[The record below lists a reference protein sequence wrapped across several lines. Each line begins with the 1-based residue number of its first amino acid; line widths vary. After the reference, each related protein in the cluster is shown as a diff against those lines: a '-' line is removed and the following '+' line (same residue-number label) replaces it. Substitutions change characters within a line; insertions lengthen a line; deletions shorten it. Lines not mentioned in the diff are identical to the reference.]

1 MRKKRVLH
9 LINTLNSG
17 GAERQLVTYLRQAP
31 LKRYENSGGLLDVA
45 KIEEDSPA
53 NFLVP
58 EVRAEGIEVIGLGLP
73 GSRNWLRASS
83 EFRRWLK
90 ANPVDLIHTNL
101 LSSNIVGRMAGY
113 FSGIPVLTTYH
124 NLDYSPEATIF
135 HFSGSR
141 FKLRVMR
148 QIDTFLAARACPL
161 VIAVSRCVADHI
173 HEHLLY
179 PSDQIRL
186 IYNPIDPIHMKRQE
200 TDPRGWVRGQ
210 IGVGQDARVL
220 INVCRLAY
228 QKNLPRLVDAFGAVV
243 KNHPETHLVLLG
255 SASNKAVYEE
265 VCQRIGA
272 NGLTGHVHLAG
283 TSHQVADWLSGSDA
297 FVFPSL
303 VEGMGIALAEA
314 MSLGLPCVS
323 SKVGPIPEFIT
334 SCENGILVDPQST
347 EQIAAAM
354 NEILSCSTF
363 AEGLGQRA
371 RETARRMFD
380 PHEQAEKLSGVYE
393 EIFARASGRAGV

>member
-1 MRKKRVLH
+1 MRKQRVLH

-31 LKRYENSGGLLDVA
+31 LKSYENIVALLDV
-45 KIEEDSPA
+45 EEITGNSPS

-58 EVRAEGIEVIGLGLP
+58 EVRAEGIEVLGLGLP

-83 EFRRWLK
+83 KLRRWLK

-135 HFSGSR
+135 HFSGSH

-161 VIAVSRCVADHI
+161 VIAVSQCVAGHI
-173 HEHLLY
+173 HEHLAY
-179 PSDQIRL
+179 PSSQIRL
-186 IYNPIDPIHMKRQE
+186 IYNPIDPIHMKRRE
-200 TDPRGWVRGQ
+200 ADPQAWVRQQ
-210 IGVGQDARVL
+210 IGVSRQARVL
-220 INVCRLAY
+220 INVCRLAF
-228 QKNLPRLVDAFGAVV
+228 QKNLPRLVDAFAEVL
-243 KNHPETHLVLLG
+243 KKHPDTHLVLLG
-255 SASNKAVYEE
+255 SSNNKPVYDD
-265 VCQRIGA
+265 VCGRIRTY
-272 NGLTGHVHLAG
+272 GLTGHVHLVG

-323 SKVGPIPEFIT
+323 SQVGPIPEFI
-334 SCENGILVDPQST
+334 SSGVNGILVDPQST
-347 EQIAAAM
+347 SQIAGAM
-354 NEILSCSTF
+354 DQILSSEAF
-363 AEGLGQRA
+363 AGELGRNA
-371 RETARRMFD
+371 METAARMFD
-380 PHEQAEKLSGVYE
+380 PHKQAEKLAAVYE
-393 EIFARASGRAGV
+393 EVFAAMPKRAKP